1 MVEVTQ
7 EDRAAAAGYGRAVCI
22 FTRLECREI
31 IAGRNDDCT
40 VIQAF
45 ARHRIAAEQRGK
57 IEGARLAIEAVL
69 PEVVTDRTIDAHG
82 AHCRCT
88 TCELNIAEDGIRA
101 LSPAKIV
108 GEG

>member
-1 MVEVTQ
+1 MMVEVTQ
-7 EDRAAAAGYGRAVCI
+7 DDIGWATSAAQHLCHPIDSPAAI
-22 FTRLECREI
+22 RLL
-31 IAGRNDDCT
+31 AD
-40 VIQAF
+40 AF

-57 IEGARLAIEAVL
+57 IEGAWLAIEAVL

-101 LSPAKIV
+101 LDPAKIV
-108 GEG
+108 NSEP